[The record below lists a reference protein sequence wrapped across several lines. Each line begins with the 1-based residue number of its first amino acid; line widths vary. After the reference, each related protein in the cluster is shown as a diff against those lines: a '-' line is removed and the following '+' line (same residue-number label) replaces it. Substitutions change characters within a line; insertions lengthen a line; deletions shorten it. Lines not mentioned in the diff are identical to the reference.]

1 MSKGRVVDCMHAAE
15 PHTAQVARPACGSG
29 YVACMRQ
36 RLRGMSA
43 TPLGSLDVGHAARS
57 SQASAAR
64 PVRLQPVLEGL
75 LKAGINETDSSPPQH
90 DQIADV
96 AVQQHSDQD
105 PPAHTRTRPGAAWT
119 ISVPQSRAG
128 KRPASLEEDVP
139 LRKAAAARL
148 VKEQA
153 APGSAGLPR
162 SPRPRPGLAP
172 SVNSSRPGS
181 ISSADG
187 AASLIVASTLQTSS
201 RGAHTD
207 PVLQAS
213 RQSACTD
220 NSCRNSSGHVALGDS
235 VTWPCQ
241 PVNAQGAG
249 MAYKLQQQPQL
260 PCTAAQGGMR
270 VWSNAAAEQQE
281 TCGDDAEGGVAAHS
295 EDLHTHMREDRLAG
309 CLNHCMP
316 LTAVQPCRV
325 ASQSGA
331 DATVRL
337 RASFAF
343 EAAAED
349 VARCQVPAAASVAP
363 AAHADHDPCHR
374 PQAAGLPPPL
384 PGTWRPAASAATAVG
399 QQGDGEAAA
408 GISAAPP
415 SAADQQLLPVERTAT
430 RTSDAV
436 PDSPTAARPSGTTT
450 RTDVSRDVLD
460 QAIQLMQA
468 IVSGGQAGQQGN
480 VDDPEAGDNA
490 SPRAVAPPLRAVT
503 G

>member
-1 MSKGRVVDCMHAAE
+1 
-15 PHTAQVARPACGSG
+15 
-29 YVACMRQ
+29 
-36 RLRGMSA
+36 
-43 TPLGSLDVGHAARS
+43 
-57 SQASAAR
+57 
-64 PVRLQPVLEGL
+64 
-75 LKAGINETDSSPPQH
+75 
-90 DQIADV
+90 
-96 AVQQHSDQD
+96 
-105 PPAHTRTRPGAAWT
+105 
-119 ISVPQSRAG
+119 
-128 KRPASLEEDVP
+128 
-139 LRKAAAARL
+139 
-148 VKEQA
+148 
-153 APGSAGLPR
+153 
-162 SPRPRPGLAP
+162 
-172 SVNSSRPGS
+172 
-181 ISSADG
+181 
-187 AASLIVASTLQTSS
+187 
-201 RGAHTD
+201 
-207 PVLQAS
+207 
-213 RQSACTD
+213 
-220 NSCRNSSGHVALGDS
+220 
-235 VTWPCQ
+235 
-241 PVNAQGAG
+241 
-249 MAYKLQQQPQL
+249 
-260 PCTAAQGGMR
+260 

-490 SPRAVAPPLRAVT
+490 SPRAVAPPLQPPPLPPAPPVLPSAGLPLHALSPGKRSALAAHVCSTAMGSALAQLGPMRQQVTAMRAVAAADALAALQRLAT
-503 G
+503 CDG